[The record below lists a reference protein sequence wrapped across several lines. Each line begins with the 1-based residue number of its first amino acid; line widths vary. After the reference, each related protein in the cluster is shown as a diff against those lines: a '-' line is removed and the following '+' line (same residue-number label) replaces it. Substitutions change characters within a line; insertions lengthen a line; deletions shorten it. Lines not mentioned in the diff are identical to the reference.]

1 LKTKWILK
9 LVVFAFSLVSYAND
23 NLALSIS
30 QNSTLQDNKPQSEN
44 PITNTF
50 LNKKAPISNQSIN
63 EVKKNQILLIIVV
76 TFFVVGFLFLI
87 YHLKKVRIINLQ
99 LENYANQNEFLI
111 RETNHR
117 VNNNLQL
124 ISLLIT
130 DTLRKKQT
138 EENKNDF
145 VKLLSKV
152 ETIASLHRHLYQS
165 KTDDSIDLKHYL
177 LEVKDNFMDLEQDK
191 AIQITFDIDSIQSNS
206 DNAMYIGLLI
216 TELIINSIKHAFV
229 KNHEKVIQLKIK
241 QQQDVVVFD
250 YSDNGISAIDQ
261 EIRPKLV
268 LQLCQQLKVNP
279 TIETTKGF
287 RLYFNLQN
295 ICLKY

>member
-1 LKTKWILK
+1 MKTKWILK
-9 LVVFAFSLVSYAND
+9 LVVFVFGWVSYAND
-23 NLALSIS
+23 NLTLPIP
-30 QNSTLQDNKPQSEN
+30 QNSTLQVNNPKSEN

-111 RETNHR
+111 KETNHR

-130 DTLRKKQT
+130 DTLRKKHT

-191 AIQITFDIDSIQSNS
+191 ALLIKFDIDAIQSNS

-216 TELIINSIKHAFV
+216 TELIINSVKHAFV
-229 KNHEKVIQLKIK
+229 KNQEKVIQLKIK

-261 EIRPKLV
+261 EIRPKLA
-268 LQLCQQLKVNP
+268 LQLCQQLKVSP
-279 TIETTKGF
+279 TIETSKGF
-287 RLYFNLQN
+287 RFYCNL
-295 ICLKY
+295 